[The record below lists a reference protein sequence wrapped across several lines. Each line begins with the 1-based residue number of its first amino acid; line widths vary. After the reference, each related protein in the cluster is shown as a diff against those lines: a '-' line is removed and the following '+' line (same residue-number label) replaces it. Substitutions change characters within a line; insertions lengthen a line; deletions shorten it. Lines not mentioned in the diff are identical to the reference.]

1 MVWTVTISLLGRNI
15 ARDKGHYIIMR
26 IMSQFLSLGVV
37 KAKTENHKSII
48 IVADFNLSVVNQ
60 ADQKMKEDVNTKKH
74 I

>member
-1 MVWTVTISLLGRNI
+1 
-15 ARDKGHYIIMR
+15 
-26 IMSQFLSLGVV
+26 MSQFLSLRVV

-60 ADQKMKEDVNTKKH
+60 ADQKMKEDVNIKKH